1 MLAEIPPKTTIE
13 SLPPITTPHT
23 EMSVIYAFIERAFK
37 ILMKLGMAKMYIEV
51 DQAIYSKLLDAMF
64 KICKNGHDKF
74 LEIIP
79 RIGGFHIIMCML
91 KTIFLRCKDSEII
104 ELFVYSGIS
113 GEATIKHA
121 LW

>member
-1 MLAEIPPKTTIE
+1 
-13 SLPPITTPHT
+13 
-23 EMSVIYAFIERAFK
+23 
-37 ILMKLGMAKMYIEV
+37 MAKMYIEV

-74 LEIIP
+74 LEMIP

-121 LW
+121 LWWRFKIWWKHGGDVKFGTHLCRCLKL